1 MPSTPPAASRSEE
14 SSSTMRLLGPVES
27 MERSDRVVVEIVDAI
42 RRSGLQ
48 SGDQL
53 PHLDQLSK
61 ALGVARDNVRRALA
75 VLASADVVE
84 VRVGRGGGTWL
95 KDRAG
100 IPYALSEVYP
110 RSIDPDGW
118 DELIAVRE
126 LLQVEAARLV
136 SAEQDPQT
144 LARIRELYGDLAAEM
159 SAGHHRRAMY
169 AATELNCEIALRCG
183 NRVLAAM
190 LLRTIDRV
198 SVIGARFQAELVNE
212 GTLQGQLGSIIRRL
226 VDGIEQQDLQQIQA
240 AVREQMQLSLDVL
253 RDHTTVVRPGVTGP
267 HFHPVL

>member
-1 MPSTPPAASRSEE
+1 MSNQMPDASRPDEDGNP
-14 SSSTMRLLGPVES
+14 TMRLLGPVES

-42 RRSGLQ
+42 RRSGLRA
-48 SGDQL
+48 GDRL
-53 PHLDQLSK
+53 PHLDELSK
-61 ALGVARDNVRRALA
+61 ALGVARDNVRRAMA
-75 VLASADVVE
+75 VLAEADVVE

-110 RSIDPDGW
+110 TSLDPDAW

-136 SAEQDPQT
+136 GVGQDRET
-144 LARIRELYGDLAAEM
+144 LSRLRQLAGDLRSEM
-159 SAGHHRRAMY
+159 NEGRHRRAMY

-183 NRVLAAM
+183 NRVLASM

-198 SVIGARFQAELVNE
+198 SVIGARFQAELVHE
-212 GTLQGQLGSIIRRL
+212 GTFQDQLSSIVERL
-226 VDGIEQQDLQQIQA
+226 VDGIEQQDLNQIRA

-253 RDHTTVVRPGVTGP
+253 RDHAVPPGATGP
-267 HFHPVL
+267 RLHPVL